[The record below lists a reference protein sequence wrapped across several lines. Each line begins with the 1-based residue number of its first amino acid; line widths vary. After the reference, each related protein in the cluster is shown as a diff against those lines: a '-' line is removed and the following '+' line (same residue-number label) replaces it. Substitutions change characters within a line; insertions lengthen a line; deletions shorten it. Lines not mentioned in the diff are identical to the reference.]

1 MNSKTNLKQVNSRP
15 PLIKHALSWTIYL
28 NIWLF
33 AQLPYKIIRLIGK
46 GLGRVVQLL
55 LVSRKKIVV
64 TNLTICFPKL
74 DSAAI
79 KQLSR
84 HHFTELGLMLVQT
97 IKAFFGSTTNIEQT
111 AILHGMQHLDA
122 CLAQQQGVLLVTGHF
137 TALDMGAKIL
147 CKKYPI
153 AGMYRPHKN
162 PVVEYMVTKSRLKYA
177 DKMFK
182 RDELRPVIKYLKAGG
197 ILWYAPDQD
206 YRRGH
211 SAFVQFFGKKAATIT
226 ATHQLAR
233 LSKCKVLFFHVQ
245 RNQTKPY
252 YALTISPPLADFPTK
267 DAIADTARVNK
278 GIETMV
284 TNNPAEYLWI
294 HKRFKTTT
302 DDQKNPYES

>member
-1 MNSKTNLKQVNSRP
+1 MNSKTNLINPRP
-15 PLIKHALSWTIYL
+15 AVIKYALSWIIYL
-28 NIWLF
+28 KIWLI

-46 GLGRVVQLL
+46 GLGRVIQLL
-55 LVSRKKIVV
+55 LVSRKKIVA
-64 TNLTICFPKL
+64 TNLKICFPKL
-74 DSAAI
+74 DSTAI

-84 HHFTELGLMLVQT
+84 RHFTELGLMIVQT
-97 IKAFFGSTTNIEQT
+97 IKAFFGSTTSIEQT
-111 AILHGMQHLDA
+111 AIIHGSQHLDA

-177 DKMFK
+177 AKMFK
-182 RDELRPVIKYLKAGG
+182 RDELRPIIKHLKAGG

-206 YRRGH
+206 YRRGR
-211 SAFVQFFGKKAATIT
+211 SEFVPFFGKIASTIT
-226 ATHQLAR
+226 ATHQMAR

-245 RNQTKPY
+245 RNHKQPY
-252 YALTISPPLADFPTK
+252 YTLTISPPLADFPTK

-278 GIETMV
+278 GIEAMIA
-284 TNNPAEYLWI
+284 NNPAEYLWV
-294 HKRFKTTT
+294 HKRFKTTAEG
-302 DDQKNPYES
+302 QKNPYES